1 MLHVDDSA
9 PTAVLSL
16 AHGKVN
22 ALDVELLEA
31 VADRLAALAT
41 SQCTALVVTGRGRVF
56 SAGVDLFASSRGV
69 RTMSTA
75 SSPPLGAP
83 SKQCSSSRNP

>member
-1 MLHVDDSA
+1 MTMLHVDDSA

-31 VADRLAALAT
+31 VADRLAAP
-41 SQCTALVVTGRGRVF
+41 RHR
-56 SAGVDLFASSRGV
+56 SARRSS
-69 RTMSTA
+69 
-75 SSPPLGAP
+75 
-83 SKQCSSSRNP
+83 